1 MKVAIFP
8 GCVAATEQYACEL
21 ATREVL
27 RGLGVEVVE
36 VPGFTCCGWPLQNV
50 GTVSWVYMAAR
61 NLALAAEKGVPMVT
75 LCNVCNRLFY
85 EAKALMAG
93 SPELKEKVSA
103 LLKEEGRGA
112 LDGAEILHPLELFH
126 DRIGV
131 EEIRRRVRKP
141 LKGLKLA
148 AHTGCQAIR
157 PRKLRTIDDP
167 EHPQKLV
174 RLVEALGA
182 QSPHYPEAL
191 DCCGAYLFYTR
202 KDASLTL
209 AGEKVEAVQ
218 NWGYDGLVT
227 VCSSGH
233 RMLDGK
239 QDAAATT
246 IGKALNLPVVYYSQL
261 LGLALGL
268 SPERL
273 GLQLNRS
280 PVKNLMGKI
289 G

>member
-21 ATREVL
+21 STREVL
-27 RGLGVEVVE
+27 RELGVEVVE
-36 VPGFTCCGWPLQNV
+36 VPGFSCCGWPLQNV
-50 GTVSWVYMAAR
+50 GTVGWVYLAAR
-61 NLALAAEKGVPMVT
+61 NLALAAEKGAAMVT
-75 LCNVCNRLFY
+75 LCNVCNRMFY
-85 EAKALMAG
+85 EARDLLTKNE
-93 SPELKEKVSA
+93 ELREKISS
-103 LLKEEGRGA
+103 LLKEEGRRP
-112 LDGAEILHPLELFH
+112 LDGAEILHPLEVFH
-126 DRIGV
+126 DRIGM
-131 EEIRRRVRKP
+131 EEIKKRVKKP

-148 AHTGCQAIR
+148 AHTGCQAVR
-157 PRKLRTIDDP
+157 PRKLRSIDDP
-167 EHPQKLV
+167 EYPQKLSK
-174 RLVEALGA
+174 LVEALGA

-202 KDASLTL
+202 KDAALTL

-227 VCSSGH
+227 ICSSGH
-233 RMLDGK
+233 RMLDGR

-246 IGKALNLPVVYYSQL
+246 IGKALNLPVVYYTQL

-268 SPERL
+268 APEKL

-280 PVKNLMGKI
+280 PVKNLLAKTG
-289 G
+289 

>member
-1 MKVAIFP
+1 MKVALYP

-21 ATREVL
+21 ATREAL
-27 RGLGVEVVE
+27 RELGVEVVE
-36 VPGFTCCGWPLQNV
+36 VPGFSCCGWPLQNV
-50 GTVSWVYMAAR
+50 GTVGWVYLAAR
-61 NLALAAEKGVPMVT
+61 NMALAAEKGVGLVT
-75 LCNVCNRLFY
+75 LCNVCNRMFY
-85 EAKALMAG
+85 EAKALMAAN
-93 SPELKEKVSA
+93 PELREKISS
-103 LLKEEGRGA
+103 LLKEEGRKP
-112 LDGAEILHPLELFH
+112 LDGVEILHPLELFH
-126 DRIGV
+126 DKIGV
-131 EEIRRRVRKP
+131 EEIKKRVKKP

-157 PRKLRTIDDP
+157 PRQLRSIDDP
-167 EHPQKLV
+167 EHPQKLP

-182 QSPHYPEAL
+182 QSPHYPESL

-246 IGKALNLPVVYYSQL
+246 IGKALNLPVVYYTQL
-261 LGLALGL
+261 LGLAMGL
-268 SPERL
+268 APEKL

-280 PVKNLMGKI
+280 PVKNLVGKI

>member
-27 RGLGVEVVE
+27 RELGVEVVE
-36 VPGFTCCGWPLQNV
+36 VPGFSCCGWPLQNV
-50 GTVSWVYMAAR
+50 GTVSWVYLAAR
-61 NLALAAEKGVPMVT
+61 NLALAAEKGVPLVT

-85 EAKALMAG
+85 EAKSLMAG
-93 SPELKEKVSA
+93 SPELREKISA
-103 LLKEEGRGA
+103 LLREEGRGP

-131 EEIRRRVRKP
+131 EEIKKRVKKP

-209 AGEKVEAVQ
+209 AGEKVEAAQ
-218 NWGYDGLVT
+218 NWGYDGMVT

-239 QDAAATT
+239 QDSAATT
-246 IGKALNLPVVYYSQL
+246 IGKALNLPVVYYTQL

>member
-8 GCVAATEQYACEL
+8 GCIAATEQYACEL
-21 ATREVL
+21 STREVL
-27 RGLGVEVVE
+27 RELGVEVVE
-36 VPGFTCCGWPLQNV
+36 VPGFSCCGWPLQNV
-50 GTVSWVYMAAR
+50 GTVGWVYLAAR
-61 NLALAAEKGVPMVT
+61 NMALAAERGVPLIT
-75 LCNVCNRLFY
+75 LCNVCNRMFY
-85 EAKALMAG
+85 EAKFLLTTN
-93 SPELKEKVSA
+93 SELREKISS
-103 LLKEEGRGA
+103 LLKEEGRGP
-112 LDGAEILHPLELFH
+112 LDGVEILHPLELFH

-131 EEIRRRVRKP
+131 EEIKKRIKKP

-157 PRKLRTIDDP
+157 PRKLRSIDDP
-167 EHPQKLV
+167 EYPKKLPS
-174 RLVEALGA
+174 LIEALGA

-218 NWGYDGLVT
+218 NWGFDGLVT

-233 RMLDGK
+233 RMLDGR

-246 IGKALNLPVVYYSQL
+246 IGKALNLPVVYYTQL
-261 LGLALGL
+261 LGLAMGL
-268 SPERL
+268 APEKL

-280 PVKNLMGKI
+280 PVKNLLEKI

>member
-1 MKVAIFP
+1 MKIAIFP

-27 RGLGVEVVE
+27 RELGVEMVE
-36 VPGFTCCGWPLQNV
+36 VPGFSCCGWPLQNV
-50 GTVSWVYMAAR
+50 GTVGWVYLAAR
-61 NLALAAEKGVPMVT
+61 NLALAAEKGAGLVT
-75 LCNVCNRLFY
+75 LCNVCNRMFY
-85 EAKALMAG
+85 EARALMAA
-93 SPELKEKVSA
+93 SPELREKISS
-103 LLKEEGRGA
+103 LLKEEGREP
-112 LDGAEILHPLELFH
+112 LDGVEILHPLELFH

-131 EEIRRRVRKP
+131 EEIKRRVKRP

-157 PRKLRTIDDP
+157 PRQLRSIDDP
-167 EHPQKLV
+167 EYPQKLP

-227 VCSSGH
+227 ICSSGH

-239 QDAAATT
+239 QDSAATT
-246 IGKALNLPVVYYSQL
+246 IGKVLNLPVVYYTQL

-268 SPERL
+268 DPERL

-280 PVKNLMGKI
+280 PVKNLVGKI

>member
-27 RGLGVEVVE
+27 RELGVEVVE

-50 GTVSWVYMAAR
+50 GTVSWVYLAAR
-61 NLALAAEKGVPMVT
+61 NLALAAEKGVPLVT

-85 EAKALMAG
+85 EAKSLMAG
-93 SPELKEKVSA
+93 SPELREKISA
-103 LLKEEGRGA
+103 LLKEEGRGP

-131 EEIRRRVRKP
+131 EEIKKRVKKP

-209 AGEKVEAVQ
+209 AGEKVEAAQ
-218 NWGYDGLVT
+218 NWGYDGMVT

-239 QDAAATT
+239 QDSAATT
-246 IGKALNLPVVYYSQL
+246 IGKALNLPVVYYTQL

>member
-1 MKVAIFP
+1 MKVTIFP

-21 ATREVL
+21 ATKEVL
-27 RGLGVEVVE
+27 RELGVEVVE
-36 VPGFTCCGWPLQNV
+36 VPGFSCCGWPLQNV
-50 GTVSWVYMAAR
+50 GTVSWVYLAAR
-61 NLALAAEKGVPMVT
+61 NLALATEKGVGMVT

-85 EAKALMAG
+85 EARALLAG
-93 SPELKEKVSA
+93 SPELREKISA
-103 LLKEEGRGA
+103 LLKEEGRGP
-112 LDGAEILHPLELFH
+112 LDGVEVLHPLELFH

-131 EEIRRRVRKP
+131 EEIRKRVKKP

-157 PRKLRTIDDP
+157 PRQLRSIDDP
-167 EHPQKLV
+167 EHPQKLS

-218 NWGYDGLVT
+218 NWGYDGMVT

-239 QDAAATT
+239 QDSAATT
-246 IGKALNLPVVYYSQL
+246 IGKTLNLPVVYYTQL
-261 LGLALGL
+261 LGLAMGL
-268 SPERL
+268 DPEKL

-280 PVKNLMGKI
+280 PVKNLMGKM

>member
-1 MKVAIFP
+1 MKVTIFP

-27 RGLGVEVVE
+27 RELGVEVVE
-36 VPGFTCCGWPLQNV
+36 VPGFSCCGWPLQNV
-50 GTVSWVYMAAR
+50 GTVSWVYLAAR
-61 NLALAAEKGVPMVT
+61 NLALAAEKGAGMVT

-85 EAKALMAG
+85 EARALLAG
-93 SPELKEKVSA
+93 SPELGEKVSA
-103 LLKEEGRGA
+103 LLKEEGRGS
-112 LDGAEILHPLELFH
+112 LDGVEVLHPLELFH

-131 EEIRRRVRKP
+131 EEIRKRVKKP

-157 PRKLRTIDDP
+157 PRQLRAIDDP
-167 EHPQKLV
+167 EHPQKLS

-209 AGEKVEAVQ
+209 AGEKVEAAQ
-218 NWGYDGLVT
+218 NWGYDGMVT
-227 VCSSGH
+227 ICSSGH

-239 QDAAATT
+239 QDSAATT
-246 IGKALNLPVVYYSQL
+246 IGKALNLPVVYYTQL
-261 LGLALGL
+261 LGLAMGL
-268 SPERL
+268 NPEKL

-280 PVKNLMGKI
+280 PVKNLMGKM